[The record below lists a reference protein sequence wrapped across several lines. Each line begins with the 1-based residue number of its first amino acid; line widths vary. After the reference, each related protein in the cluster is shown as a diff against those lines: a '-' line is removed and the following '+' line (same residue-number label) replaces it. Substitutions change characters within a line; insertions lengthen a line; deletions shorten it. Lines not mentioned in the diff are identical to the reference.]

1 MENSHYIDY
10 TPSRRRYLLWQS
22 TSNLIPPCFFYRI
35 VTILIQSFTLYYR
48 FLFWY
53 FSFLLVGIVERQEK
67 DLGSTIL
74 PDSFFF
80 LMETPIILSFHFFPC
95 YQERDEF
102 GMEREGKVFS
112 EGIFFEITQYTLN
125 VTKYLL
131 EYAKTHLNTFFC
143 IKTTLFYPN
152 PYLFCLKALVFP

>member
-22 TSNLIPPCFFYRI
+22 TYNLIPPCFFYRI

-53 FSFLLVGIVERQEK
+53 FSFLLVGIVEKQEK

-112 EGIFFEITQYTLN
+112 ESIFFEITQYTLN
-125 VTKYLL
+125 ATKYLL
-131 EYAKTHLNTFFC
+131 EYEKTHLNPFF
-143 IKTTLFYPN
+143 IKKTTLFYPN